1 MNHLPERR
9 DIGRIAQLLRNLEQ
23 PREHGRNHVARGH
36 LVLRDPLEHPLG
48 CPAVHQHHRVA
59 QVQVVG
65 RKVDDRRVIH
75 RRHHKVHPVVAR
87 RDAEGEQEHRLHAR
101 HLLGRQVAKRP
112 PNPLGPPRGARGVG
126 HRRAGKPF
134 TGHSGR
140 LRRRERR
147 ELLVALHRIH
157 TEAARRLIADPVQR
171 LLRQLRGL
179 GRVEDRLG
187 RAVGDDVAGLGR
199 RQVVVQRREVE
210 PRLRHRHEELQH
222 LGPVLQHHGDAVAL
236 LHPHRTEP
244 MHQLVRTGQQRA
256 KGHSLSVGLH
266 HRDVVGVGLRL
277 LPETKGRH
285 ARHRGSHRRALMA
298 ASDPPPAGVATSAI
312 SYRKGQRPDPDTL
325 RQKKAT
331 LFL

>member
-9 DIGRIAQLLRNLEQ
+9 NIGAVAKLLRQLEQ
-23 PREHGRNHVARGH
+23 PGEHGRHHVARGH
-36 LVLRDPLEHPLG
+36 LVLRDPLKHPLG
-48 CPAVHQHHRVA
+48 RPAIHQHHRVA

-75 RRHHKVHPVVAR
+75 RRHHKMHPVVAR
-87 RDAEGEQEHRLHAR
+87 RDAEREQEHRLHAR

-112 PNPLGPPRGARGVG
+112 PNPLGTARRARGVG
-126 HRRAGKPF
+126 HRRAGKPV
-134 TGHSGR
+134 GRHRVR
-140 LRRRERR
+140 LRRGERR
-147 ELLVALHRIH
+147 EALVALHRIH
-157 TEAARRLIADPVQR
+157 AEAARRLIADAVQR

-179 GRVEDRLG
+179 GRVEDSLR

-222 LGPVLQHHGDAVAL
+222 LRPVLQHHGDAVAL
-236 LHPHRTEP
+236 LNAHRPQP
-244 MHQLVRTGQQRA
+244 MNQLVRTGEQRG
-256 KGHSLSVGLH
+256 KGHGLSVRLH

-312 SYRKGQRPDPDTL
+312 SYRKGQRPDPDTS